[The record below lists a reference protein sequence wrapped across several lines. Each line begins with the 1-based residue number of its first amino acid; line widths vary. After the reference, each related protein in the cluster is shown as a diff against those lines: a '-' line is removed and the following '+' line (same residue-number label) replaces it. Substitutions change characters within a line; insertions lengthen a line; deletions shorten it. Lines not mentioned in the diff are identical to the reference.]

1 MEVYLLPLCE
11 CVCLHFCA
19 FYLVILLFRKPGAE
33 VLSSVPK
40 CKKAVTCLM
49 EKVQVRS
56 TALSMGYSA
65 VGRDFIVDKPA
76 MYIK

>member
-1 MEVYLLPLCE
+1 MVFLLPHVSHFLYYLLI
-11 CVCLHFCA
+11 
-19 FYLVILLFRKPGAE
+19 ILLFKMVTRPSAE